1 MPFLAFVV
9 LACLVTSPVH
19 AADIKVQ
26 TRIDA
31 VTVFPSGAEI
41 TRAGETTLAAGEHVL
56 IVEDLP
62 AGIDGDSIRVE
73 GELTGAVEIGS
84 IDTKQI
90 FIRQPGQGD
99 VADESERKRLE
110 REIERLQDEKAAL
123 QGVIEAAEAQKALA
137 QNLARL
143 PLGGQQ
149 PGSRADAAP
158 VDWKVLF
165 DLIGDRMQGIG
176 SAIHEAKLKQRAIEK
191 NIAELSERLNRE
203 PPAEAERTEVRIH
216 LEAQGEAK
224 GRIRIRY
231 RSNEAAWQPI
241 YDARLTSATKDK
253 PASLVIARRASI
265 EQSTGEDWDNVA
277 LTLSTARPGEATA
290 PPKLASLQIDF
301 RPPPQPKPV
310 AAPIAPR
317 MAVPDQDRLRSAMPE
332 AAGTD
337 EEAVMQRKL
346 MPAPERSAEVE
357 ASAYQAVFKIG
368 GKVSVKNG
376 VGAKKVLIGTEK
388 IEPAVKIVTVPKLSA
403 AAFVNAGFTLDS
415 DAALL
420 PGEVS
425 LYRDGVFI
433 GKGQLPLIADGQEH
447 DLGFG
452 VDDAIRVSRINVKRE
467 KGETGLLTSSNTD
480 EQHFRITLK
489 NLRKGPV
496 TVTAIDQMPFSEDE
510 KIVVEM
516 LPLTTQ
522 PVEINHENRRGVL
535 AWDVVLQPGEE
546 KTINLSYQVTWPA
559 KREIITIERH
569 DAR

>member
-41 TRAGETTLAAGEHVL
+41 TRAGETTLTAGEHVL
-56 IVEDLP
+56 IIEDLP

-110 REIERLQDEKAAL
+110 REIELLQDEKAAL

-149 PGSRADAAP
+149 PARADAAP

-176 SAIHEAKLKQRAIEK
+176 SAIHDAKLKQRAIEK
-191 NIAELSERLNRE
+191 KIAELSERLNRE

-224 GRIRIRY
+224 GRIKIRY

-317 MAVPDQDRLRSAMPE
+317 MAAPDQERLRSAMPE

-337 EEAVMQRKL
+337 EEAVMQPKF
-346 MPAPERSAEVE
+346 MPAAERSAEVE

>member
-9 LACLVTSPVH
+9 LACLLTSPVH
-19 AADIKVQ
+19 AADVKVP

-41 TRAGETTLAAGEHVL
+41 TRAGETTLTAGEHVL
-56 IVEDLP
+56 IIEDLP

-110 REIERLQDEKAAL
+110 REIELLQDEKAAL
-123 QGVIEAAEAQKALA
+123 QGVIEAAEAQKVLA

-143 PLGGQQ
+143 PIGGQQ
-149 PGSRADAAP
+149 PGSRTDAAP
-158 VDWKVLF
+158 VDWKALF
-165 DLIGDRMQGIG
+165 DLIGDRMLGIG
-176 SAIHEAKLKQRAIEK
+176 SAIHDAKLKQRAIEK
-191 NIAELSERLNRE
+191 KIAELSERLNRE
-203 PPAEAERTEVRIH
+203 PPAEAERTEVRVH
-216 LEAQGEAK
+216 LEALGEAK
-224 GRIRIRY
+224 GRIKIRY

-253 PASLVIARRASI
+253 PASLVITRRASI

-301 RPPPQPKPV
+301 LPPPQPKPV
-310 AAPIAPR
+310 AAPVAPR
-317 MAVPDQDRLRSAMPE
+317 MTAPGQERLRSAIPE
-332 AAGTD
+332 AAGAD
-337 EEAVMQRKL
+337 EEAVMQPKL
-346 MPAPERSAEVE
+346 MPAAERSAEVE

-376 VGAKKVLIGTEK
+376 VGAKKVLIGVEK
-388 IEPAVKIVTVPKLSA
+388 IEPAVKIVTVPKSSA
-403 AAFVNAGFTLDS
+403 AAFVNASFTLDS

-433 GKGQLPLIADGQEH
+433 GKSNLPLIADGQEH

-480 EQHFRITLK
+480 EQHFRITIK
-489 NLRKGPV
+489 NLRKDPV
-496 TVTAIDQMPFSEDE
+496 TVTAIDQIPFSEDE
-510 KIVVEM
+510 KIVVEL

-522 PVEINHENRRGVL
+522 PVEINHENKRGVL